1 MDEIFPSIPL
11 SPKPGATKIPSN
23 FDNSTATLVL
33 LILSEWIGTT
43 SIFTSLIAPAWTN
56 DSKIDLFQSIEYKT
70 QCSNRE
76 DSTCSLTLT

>member
-33 LILSEWIGTT
+33 SILSE
-43 SIFTSLIAPAWTN
+43 
-56 DSKIDLFQSIEYKT
+56 
-70 QCSNRE
+70 
-76 DSTCSLTLT
+76 